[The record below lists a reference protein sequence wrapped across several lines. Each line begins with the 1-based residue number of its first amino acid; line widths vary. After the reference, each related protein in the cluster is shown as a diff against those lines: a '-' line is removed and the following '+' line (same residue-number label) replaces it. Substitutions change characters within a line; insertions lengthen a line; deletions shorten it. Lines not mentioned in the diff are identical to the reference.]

1 MYRMV
6 RKKQSKPEDK
16 GIRLCA
22 NVKSQKHPDVRCPC
36 PAIQGDFCARHAK
49 NPKRFIDSSQTT
61 KIPSSLNLE
70 SSEKNTAAEKIQRWW
85 LPRVGRLR
93 FSRQGPAVNFPVEAE
108 NQTDIYTLDS
118 TASIPMIYR
127 WSYSDS
133 RKHIWIF
140 DIRSISMTRAQDSR
154 EKLLNPYTREEIPDV
169 SEIKYQNRCKWLRDR
184 KYCLV
189 HLLTNE
195 MTPEQLWHQRILD
208 VTMKYDAL
216 GYHTCLNW
224 FEELSV
230 PHLWN
235 FYNEL
240 WELWFYRL
248 QLSPQVKQ
256 LVVPN
261 WNKIDTLLFKW
272 LPKELRIRTDKKWWQ
287 KIILD
292 LLEKLVS
299 SAGLKEHKILGALYG
314 MTAFAIVSP
323 RVRQHYPWLVEMEE
337 DY

>member
-6 RKKQSKPEDK
+6 RKKQAKPEDT
-16 GIRLCA
+16 GVRRCA
-22 NVKSQKHPDVRCPC
+22 NVKSQKHPDVRCSC

-49 NPKRFIDSSQTT
+49 NPKRFVE
-61 KIPSSLNLE
+61 SLQPVE
-70 SSEKNTAAEKIQRWW
+70 SPILQSTVKNTASEKIQRWW
-85 LPRVGRLR
+85 RPRVGRLR
-93 FSRQGPAVNFPVEAE
+93 FQRQGPAANFPVEAE
-108 NQTDIYTLDS
+108 NQTDIYTLDATS
-118 TASIPMIYR
+118 SIPMMYR
-127 WSYSDS
+127 WSYADS

-140 DIRSISMTRAQDSR
+140 DVRSLSMTRAQDTR
-154 EKLLNPYTREEIPDV
+154 DKLLNPYTREEVPSPAEV
-169 SEIKYQNRCKWLRDR
+169 KYQDRCKWLRDR

-189 HLLTNE
+189 HLLTDE

-224 FEELSV
+224 FEELAP
-230 PHLWN
+230 PHLWL

-256 LVVPN
+256 QVVPN
-261 WNKIDTLLFKW
+261 WNKPDTLLFKW
-272 LPKELRIRTDKKWWQ
+272 LPNELRFRHDKKWWQ
-287 KIILD
+287 KMMLD

-299 SAGLKEHKILGALYG
+299 SAGVKEHKILGALYG

-337 DY
+337 